1 MRIEI
6 EIPDAWINS
15 DQPVIDIKG
24 ENFIYSSLQEN
35 IYGIQSQFSQEDN
48 DKNEMLRDSCDKI
61 VKEIRFLIKNKLI

>member
-1 MRIEI
+1 MKIEI

-15 DQPVIDIKG
+15 DQPVIDIRG

-48 DKNEMLRDSCDKI
+48 DKNEMLSDSCDKI
-61 VKEIRFLIKNKLI
+61 VKEIRFLIKNKLV